1 MFRKLVIVL
10 GATAVIAGAA
20 LAPTAASAGG
30 WKHKHHH
37 HGWHGWHGGISIYTP
52 TYFAGPYC
60 YRVKR
65 VVPTKWGYKVRR
77 VTVCE

>member
-1 MFRKLVIVL
+1 MTRKLVIAL
-10 GATAVIAGAA
+10 GATAIIAGAA
-20 LAPTAASAGG
+20 LAPTAASAG

-37 HGWHGWHGGISIYTP
+37 HGWHGGISMYTP
-52 TYFAGPYC
+52 AFFGPYC

-65 VVPTKWGYKVRR
+65 LVLTPFGYKVRR

>member
-1 MFRKLVIVL
+1 MIRKLVIAL
-10 GATAVIAGAA
+10 GATAIIAGAA

-30 WKHKHHH
+30 WKHKHH
-37 HGWHGWHGGISIYTP
+37 GWHGWHGGIGIYTP

-65 VVPTKWGYKVRR
+65 LVATPFGYKVRR